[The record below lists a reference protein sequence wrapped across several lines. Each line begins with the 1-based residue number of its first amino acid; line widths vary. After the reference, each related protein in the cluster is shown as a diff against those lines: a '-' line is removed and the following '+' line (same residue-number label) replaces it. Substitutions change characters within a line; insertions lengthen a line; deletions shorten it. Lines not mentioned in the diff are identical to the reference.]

1 MSFRSFDTINATF
14 HVFSATPYV
23 TCVYSL
29 HDFQISET
37 YTAQDGIDCISQ
49 PQLDQNL

>member
-1 MSFRSFDTINATF
+1 MFFAYPLC
-14 HVFSATPYV
+14 H
-23 TCVYSL
+23 SL